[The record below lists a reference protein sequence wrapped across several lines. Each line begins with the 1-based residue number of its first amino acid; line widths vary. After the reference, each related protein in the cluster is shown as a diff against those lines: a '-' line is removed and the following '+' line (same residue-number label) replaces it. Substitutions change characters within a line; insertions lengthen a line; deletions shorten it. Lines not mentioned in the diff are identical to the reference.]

1 MLGPSK
7 IVGYWGQNGGN
18 MEKGLS
24 EYCTSSV
31 YDIIIIGFVDVF
43 FDTRN
48 KGKLYFQRKL

>member
-18 MEKGLS
+18 KEKGLS

-31 YDIIIIGFVDVF
+31 YDIIIIGFVDMF

-48 KGKLYFQRKL
+48 KGKL